1 MRVRTR
7 LFSIIQESEKSMGTD
22 KSSIY
27 SESDASV
34 GSNVGIFFLLFG
46 AVVALAFGIS
56 YFQKQG

>member
-1 MRVRTR
+1 ML
-7 LFSIIQESEKSMGTD
+7 LFSIIQESEKSMSAD

-34 GSNVGIFFLLFG
+34 GSNVGVFFLLFG